1 MKQLVTL
8 CMKSESQKKWGIE
21 FFFLFLFI
29 PWPQPMWQWQLH
41 PVSIFLPHRYIQRNV
56 SSQVNNKDWPSQVD
70 TNAFIYW
77 KKSKIQNL
85 CRSAPWNLDFYFF
98 THPSIILILCRI
110 KYFPMHTKIE
120 LRQMNKRMNLSG
132 PGPWKPEWGQ
142 EHLVLSTIWEN
153 IGSMELRVQRKG
165 TNSLGS

>member
-1 MKQLVTL
+1 MSRDSSFGSRNMKQLFTL
-8 CMKSESQKKWGIE
+8 CMKSESQKKWGME

-85 CRSAPWNLDFYFF
+85 CRSEPWNLDFYFF
-98 THPSIILILCRI
+98 THPSIIFILHRI
-110 KYFPMHTKIE
+110 KYSPMHTNIE
-120 LRQMNKRMNLSG
+120 LREERTDEQKNEPERAWTMKARVRARA
-132 PGPWKPEWGQ
+132 PGAK
-142 EHLVLSTIWEN
+142 
-153 IGSMELRVQRKG
+153 
-165 TNSLGS
+165 